1 MPGKHHEQGR
11 SLLRRELIEEFRL
24 GDSSPDLFS
33 RSLCDFIANFCS
45 APIAYISLIDD
56 QTQIIQASV
65 GADLKKM
72 PREDSI
78 CNLTVEGGSPLLIL
92 DTETDER
99 VKNLPIVTGDPA
111 IRFYA
116 GAPLKTF
123 SGETMGALC
132 IADTSARTEFSSSDY
147 ERLQQAAR
155 LLMNHYEERREGF
168 PGQTAA
174 SFINATEL
182 SMISVDRQGRI
193 QFVNNSL
200 LRLLGY
206 ERGQLIGRDVEIII
220 PMRFRASHH
229 QSFERL
235 SDKNGPLLDGKTVE
249 VFARRSDGSEI
260 PIEITLSAWNDAAG
274 MGIGAIIND
283 ISERRERDKRLLRL
297 ANQDPVTGFNTR
309 HRFEELIDQ
318 HCQTHVAGT
327 LLLIELD
334 GLKETGDRLGQDI
347 FDTLLQ
353 NIAVRL
359 PRVLDKESV
368 IARLG
373 EEQIG
378 LLVQSA
384 QTFEEARVLA
394 QAVMEEM
401 ILPFDLGSMK
411 LKLGAAIGYA
421 LRQDMANARE
431 WMANADFALAHARKT
446 GGNSAIAYE
455 GHVEQTSQQRRV
467 ARDELLEA
475 LRKQQFVLHYQPQV
489 LLETGE
495 LSGIEA
501 LIRWQHPEK
510 GLLMPGHFLPALE
523 QSALSL
529 DVGAWVMNEAIR
541 QLGTWVA
548 KGLPPIKMGMN
559 LFPSQMRGSDLPAQ
573 VTRLSR
579 EHGGDPRWLELEI
592 TETATLEDEGRAFEL
607 ISELREL
614 GIGIA
619 FDDFGTGYASLGSL
633 QRYPITTLKIDRGF
647 VRDLLTRQ
655 RDSAIT
661 RALIM
666 LSHDLGLK
674 TIAEG
679 VETLD
684 QQIALRL
691 MGCDYGQGYLYGK
704 ALPAADIEAMLASR
718 AKPPAK
724 QARRKT

>member
-1 MPGKHHEQGR
+1 MPGKQQEYGQER
-11 SLLRRELIEEFRL
+11 LRKELIEEFRL
-24 GDSSPDLFS
+24 GNADPDIFS
-33 RSLCDFIANFCS
+33 QSLCEFVADVCR
-45 APIAYISLIDD
+45 APMAYISLLDD
-56 QTQIIQASV
+56 KMQIVQAGV
-65 GADLKKM
+65 GADLKPI
-72 PREDSI
+72 PREDTI
-78 CNLTVEGGSPLLIL
+78 CNITITGDQPLVIL
-92 DTETDER
+92 DAQADDR
-99 VKNLPIVTGDPA
+99 VKNLAIVTGQPA

-116 GAPLKTF
+116 GAPLKTL
-123 SGETMGALC
+123 SGERMGALC
-132 IADTSARTEFSSSDY
+132 IADTRARTGFSPEEV
-147 ERLQQAAR
+147 ERLVQAAR
-155 LLMNHYEERREGF
+155 LLMEHYEQRREGF
-168 PGQTAA
+168 PAKTAA
-174 SFINATEL
+174 NFINATEL

-200 LRLLGY
+200 LKLLGY
-206 ERGQLIGRDVEIII
+206 ERSQLIGHDVEVII

-229 QSFERL
+229 QGFERL
-235 SDKNGPLLDGKTVE
+235 SDKKGPLLDGKTVE
-249 VFARRSDGSEI
+249 VFARHSNGNEI
-260 PIEITLSAWNDAAG
+260 PIEITLSAWNDESG
-274 MGIGAIIND
+274 LGIGGIIND

-297 ANQDPVTGFNTR
+297 ANQDPATGFNTR
-309 HRFEELIDQ
+309 HRFEELVDQ
-318 HCQTHVAGT
+318 HCQTHRAGT

-359 PRVLDKESV
+359 PRALDRDTL

-378 LLVQSA
+378 VLVQSA
-384 QTFEEARVLA
+384 QTVDDARALS
-394 QAVMEEM
+394 QAVMEELL
-401 ILPFDLGSMK
+401 LPFDVGTVR
-411 LKLGAAIGYA
+411 LKLGAAIGYS
-421 LRQDMANARE
+421 LRHETTTARE
-431 WMANADFALAHARKT
+431 WMANADFALAHARKA
-446 GGNSAIAYE
+446 GGNSCTAFE
-455 GHVEQTSQQRRV
+455 GHLEITSQQRRV

-475 LRKQQFVLHYQPQV
+475 LRRQQFVLHYQPQV

-495 LSGIEA
+495 LYGIEA

-510 GLLMPGHFLPALE
+510 GLLLPGHFLPALE
-523 QSALSL
+523 QSAISL
-529 DVGAWVMNEAIR
+529 DVGAWVLNEATR
-541 QLGTWVA
+541 QLGEWIG

-573 VTRLSR
+573 MSELSQKY
-579 EHGGDPRWLELEI
+579 GIDPKWLELEI

-607 ISELREL
+607 ISELRDL

-633 QRYPITTLKIDRGF
+633 QRYPITTLKIDRGL

-655 RDSAIT
+655 HDAAIT

-679 VETLD
+679 IETLD

-704 ALPAADIEAMLASR
+704 ALPACEIEAMLASR
-718 AKPPAK
+718 IMP
-724 QARRKT
+724 RKKLALREG